1 MPDPNQPQPTP
12 AEQAALDDFQNRKEL
27 ARKVL
32 QFAKPFSWAK
42 ILDQLAKFENVAEKG
57 VKSDVR
63 KDREW
68 AEQFINVNV
77 RGPGLETT
85 DFNALI
91 ETMQVR
97 PVPGDGRHGSQGD
110 GQGGATP
117 GPTPQAPTPYP
128 LEHQRYP
135 ENVVYNHTDGK
146 MYIKKAGAVFIVTPD
161 GVIRDQRGWPVGTYN
176 FATREVHWLESPPGY
191 PPKTI
196 SYARKLIT
204 ECAEAL
210 TKIKGATDRQNEQLL
225 QIKGIEDILI
235 RREGDILTMVD
246 EMQRLYTK
254 HRLPAKTDA
263 AQGKMY
269 KPLHDGLLRHV
280 AELQAIGKMMKDASQ
295 PLLRFHTL
303 LVVSRID
310 AELIHKLTERVKVI
324 DTLITDYPA
333 MRRSAFDILDKDA
346 LTALQMLGVSDVNG
360 LLVHLEESVTRKQR
374 YAAELAAAKL
384 SDLRDHISLYEGV
397 TSALSSIIR
406 KNITMFKYDEE
417 GIAKAIPTPYGDK
430 PILVVIVDTAQEAL
444 AMLVNIEKIE
454 GKIGMEIDADRDA
467 IKVIERSL
475 AILEEALARQQP
487 ARRAA

>member
-1 MPDPNQPQPTP
+1 MPDPDQPQLTP
-12 AEQAALDDFQNRKEL
+12 AEQAARDDFQNRKET

-42 ILDQLAKFENVAEKG
+42 VLDQLAKFENVAEKG

-97 PVPGDGRHGSQGD
+97 PVPSDGRGG
-110 GQGGATP
+110 GQGGSTP
-117 GPTPQAPTPYP
+117 GPTPQTPTPYP
-128 LEHQRYP
+128 PEHQRYP
-135 ENVVYNHTDGK
+135 ENIVYQHTDGK
-146 MYIKKAGAVFIVTPD
+146 MYVKKAGAVFTVTPD
-161 GVIRDQRGWPVGTYN
+161 GVIRNQKGWPVGTYN
-176 FATREVHWLESPPGY
+176 FATREISWQESPPGY
-191 PPKTI
+191 PPGDIT
-196 SYARKLIT
+196 YARKLINECT
-204 ECAEAL
+204 EAVA
-210 TKIKGATDRQNEQLL
+210 KIKRITDRQNEQLL
-225 QIKGIEDILI
+225 EIKGVEDILI
-235 RREGDILTMVD
+235 RREGDILSMVD

-254 HRLPAKTDA
+254 HRLDAKKA
-263 AQGKMY
+263 AAKKESHKG
-269 KPLHDGLLRHV
+269 LHDGLLRRV
-280 AELQAIGKMMKDASQ
+280 AELRSIGQMMKDASQ
-295 PLLRFHTL
+295 PLIKFHNL
-303 LVVSRID
+303 LAVSRID
-310 AELIHKLTERVKVI
+310 AEFIHKLTERVKVI
-324 DTLITDYPA
+324 DTLITDYPV
-333 MRRSAFDILDKDA
+333 MRKSAFGELDKEA

-384 SDLRDHISLYEGV
+384 GDLRDHISLYEGV

-406 KNITMFKYDEE
+406 KNITMFNYDEE
-417 GIAKAIPTPYGDK
+417 GIAKAIPTTYGGK

-444 AMLVNIEKIE
+444 AILVNIEKIE
-454 GKIGMEIDADRDA
+454 GKIGMEIDVDRDA

-475 AILEEALARQQP
+475 VQLEEALARSRQV
-487 ARRAA
+487 RRAA